1 VVLFVFAAGLPRFVD
16 IFSGEMGVWV
26 GVNFIHADLFTEDV
40 EAVGIGQAGGE
51 LLAARFYFA
60 AHDVH
65 LRGGVLAAEHG

>member
-1 VVLFVFAAGLPRFVD
+1 
-16 IFSGEMGVWV
+16 MGVWV
-26 GVNFIHADLFTEDV
+26 GVNFIHADLFAEDV